1 MSTSFLDRFA
11 LLVVALGVFL
21 LPVSFLPIQG
31 FQAAPLKHTIFV
43 VITMLAL
50 IAWVFGRLRGGA
62 ITIPKT
68 RVLLAAA
75 GVPLAYLLASFF
87 SSSFRLSF
95 FGTGFEVDSFVTIL
109 TASVLFA
116 LIPVLF
122 KNRQDL
128 FYLILAFFG
137 SFALLALFLI
147 IRLLGGPGALSF
159 GVFGTPIA
167 TPVGGWTEL

>member
-75 GVPLAYLLASFF
+75 GVPLAYLLAMS
-87 SSSFRLSF
+87 
-95 FGTGFEVDSFVTIL
+95 
-109 TASVLFA
+109 ASIVITTKIVCLLLF
-116 LIPVLF
+116 
-122 KNRQDL
+122 
-128 FYLILAFFG
+128 
-137 SFALLALFLI
+137 
-147 IRLLGGPGALSF
+147 
-159 GVFGTPIA
+159 
-167 TPVGGWTEL
+167 